1 MTNDYL
7 TVSAL
12 TKYIKR
18 KFDVDPYLS
27 KVYLTGEIS
36 NFRLRPNA
44 HQYFSLKDDN
54 AKISAIM
61 FKSAFNRI
69 KFTPE
74 EGMKV
79 LVVGHISVYE
89 PTGSYQIY
97 VEQMEPDGVGQL
109 YQAYEQLKRS
119 CLLKASLHCPKSHW
133 LNFRSELRL

>member
-54 AKISAIM
+54 AKIQR
-61 FKSAFNRI
+61 NY
-69 KFTPE
+69 
-74 EGMKV
+74 V
-79 LVVGHISVYE
+79 QISVQ
-89 PTGSYQIY
+89 PHKIY
-97 VEQMEPDGVGQL
+97 
-109 YQAYEQLKRS
+109 A
-119 CLLKASLHCPKSHW
+119 
-133 LNFRSELRL
+133 